1 MPTIRFCSIA
11 FNVRRTHRAAAGR
24 REISNRVPHAAW
36 LPAAV
41 LAVLVPLLSST
52 ALAQSTTGSIYGQI
66 TDPSGAVVIG
76 AHVTALNQATG
87 VIYPSDS
94 DGQGNYA
101 VFNLLPGVYKVTIEK
116 DGFAGAAIEGV

>member
-1 MPTIRFCSIA
+1 LAISHNETKLERKALVFGAGDWEGGIMPTIRFCSIA
-11 FNVRRTHRAAAGR
+11 FNARRTNRAAAGR

-94 DGQGNYA
+94 DGQGN
-101 VFNLLPGVYKVTIEK
+101 
-116 DGFAGAAIEGV
+116 